1 MNIARLEQ
9 IAAEY
14 SLYKEPGLNLTR
26 VTLSDIL
33 PKIEALERK
42 NNITVMQAGVSI
54 EGRKIFRIKI
64 GSGAVKILLWSQ
76 MHGDES
82 TATKSIFDLINYFTA
97 KDGNAVLA
105 KELMDKLEIHFIPM
119 LNPDGAE
126 KFTRENSL
134 NVDLN
139 RDAAALQCPEA
150 QLLKEIEN
158 ELKPEFCFNLHDQE
172 RYYSVARTNLTPAL
186 SFLAP
191 PIDYDDTVNDAR
203 KKAMQLIVFLKS
215 ILDKH
220 IPGRIAKYSDDHEP
234 RSFGDNFNHRGSSTV
249 LIESGFLPGDTNKE
263 RIREYNFIALLS
275 AFNAIA
281 TDSYTQAD
289 TDKYFDIPENE
300 RRVFDLMIKGAS
312 LRRGGEDYLVDLGI
326 NRVDSFD
333 PDLQVFYSKGIIKE
347 VGDLSTFTAHEI
359 IDCTGLSISEG
370 RVSAEI
376 FNSANCLEEI
386 HLEHLYSQ
394 GVTTIS
400 CKDCS
405 VMQEYIKKPFNV
417 ILRDNI
423 KQHEIKNEMPA
434 NFYLSDENG
443 VRYLIVNGFPI
454 TFSINKN
461 LIRNGLIF
469 R

>member
-1 MNIARLEQ
+1 MNAESLEQ

-14 SLYKEPGLNLTR
+14 RLYKEPGLNLTR

-33 PKIEALERK
+33 PKIGALKGR
-42 NNITVMQAGVSI
+42 NDISVIQAGISI
-54 EGRKIFRIKI
+54 EGRKIFRIKT
-64 GSGAVKILLWSQ
+64 GSGTIKVLLWSQ

-82 TATKSIFDLINYFTA
+82 TATKAIFDLINFFTTEHSHAASA
-97 KDGNAVLA
+97 KKLLN
-105 KELMDKLEIHFIPM
+105 KLEIHFIPM

-134 NVDLN
+134 NIDLN
-139 RDAAALQCPEA
+139 RDAVNLQCPEA
-150 QLLKEIEN
+150 RLLKKIEE

-172 RYYSVARTNLTPAL
+172 RYYSAARTGLTPAI

-191 PIDYDDTVNDAR
+191 PIDYDDTVNSAR
-203 KKAMQLIVFLKS
+203 EKAMQLIVFLKN

-234 RSFGDNFNHRGSSTV
+234 RSFGDNFNRLGSSTV
-249 LIESGFLPGDTNKE
+249 LIESGFIPGDSNKE
-263 RIREYNFIALLS
+263 KIREYNFIALLS
-275 AFNAIA
+275 AFNSIA
-281 TDSYTQAD
+281 TGSYTLASTDSY
-289 TDKYFDIPENE
+289 YDIPENE

-312 LRRGGEDYLVDLGI
+312 LRREGKDYIVDIGV

-333 PDLQVFYSKGIIKE
+333 SDLQVFYSKGIIKE
-347 VGDLSTFTAHEI
+347 VGDLSTFTAHEV
-359 IDCTGLSISEG
+359 IDCTGLLISEG
-370 RVSAEI
+370 RVSEEV
-376 FNSANCLEEI
+376 FNSAGCIEEL
-386 HLEHLYSQ
+386 HLEHLYRQ

-417 ILRDNI
+417 ILRNNI
-423 KQHEIKNEMPA
+423 KRHEIKTEMPA
-434 NFYLSDENG
+434 NFYLSNENG

-454 TFSINKN
+454 TFSFNKN